1 MSRKDKDFPPPL
13 HELENE
19 VMEELWARGEA
30 TAVRDVLEALNARS
44 RERAYTTVL
53 TIMQR
58 LDDKGLLVRERRGK
72 TDYYEPVL
80 TREAYREAR
89 AEAQVSA
96 LVDEFGDVALAH
108 FSRQVS
114 ALDPAKARALRRL
127 AR

>member
-1 MSRKDKDFPPPL
+1 
-13 HELENE
+13 
-19 VMEELWARGEA
+19 MEELWRRCEP
-30 TAVRDVLEALNARS
+30 TPVRDVLEALNART

-58 LDDKGLLVRERRGK
+58 LDEKGLLVRERRGK
-72 TDYYEPVL
+72 THYYQPVM

-127 AR
+127 ARQ